1 MLHLMKRFVKFAF
14 VTAVIL
20 SFAAA
25 ASAATFINIG
35 TGSTGGTYY
44 PVGAAM
50 AKVWNSSIPGMKA
63 NAQSTGGTA
72 QNLALLAKGD
82 AEVGFADGLYYFAYE
97 GKGQFDG
104 KPMKNIRGLVPLY
117 AEPIHFLVA
126 KGSGIKSLKDLKGKR
141 VSVGAVGSG
150 TEVTVRTLLK
160 VNGIDP
166 DKDIKAENLGLSDT
180 ATAFADK
187 NIDAGLTVGA
197 LGIAGVVEI
206 TTIGTAE
213 LIDFEPDAI
222 KNLCKELPY
231 YLPFDIPA
239 NTYKGQTKPVKA
251 MASWNILVVKDD
263 LDKDLAYNMT
273 KALFEKKKDILNVST
288 RLASMAPANLK
299 YIQVPLHPGAE
310 KYYKEIGAVK

>member
-1 MLHLMKRFVKFAF
+1 MKRFVKFAF

-63 NAQSTGGTA
+63 NAQSTGDTA

-288 RLASMAPANLK
+288 RLASMAPENLK